1 MALKVRLP
9 NGRYIKVETD
19 DPNIAKQEAIAYYNK
34 GNKGF
39 VDATT
44 EQLGAQFDKK
54 FDYETGVDATWLRT
68 KLAAMETPAGKEKVL
83 ENAVGSKGFTRDSS
97 GSLAL
102 TPEGLRTL
110 GIVPK
115 DDKYVVIDE
124 SGFSLND
131 FADFAGLVGP
141 IAGSIAGSI
150 ITRGKIKPKVKNIK
164 TINLLDLGKI
174 SLGTGAGAA
183 GGKTTEEAFEYMLGL
198 QDNTPD
204 ELAELAAQE
213 FAIGAGAE
221 FGLGVAGKLLKH
233 TFGNRVLARAKEEPE
248 VGRKLL
254 LEASAASKGVYDPVT
269 GKTYKGAV
277 ALAALESPIIGRLQP
292 IIETIGD
299 YKGRTDALS
308 NLLFT
313 DLKNLYRSTNDLSQN
328 YNATFEDLQ
337 KLGFADAT
345 GDVAAGR
352 AIKEKLQNSYNQ
364 SLKQSEKAIADINNS
379 VNKIIGNFDAFK
391 DPATTEAGAAIRSF
405 TEQAYA
411 SWKKTSDELY
421 EPLKFKFATKLT
433 PEQLAKD
440 LNISVKQVNLLPE
453 SALIQPIRFIDS
465 TPIQAFARQLRD
477 LKIVKGLTDDDELV
491 KDLAYLTRLGGDS
504 KAISLDELLKV
515 REELAGKL
523 RITPEGK
530 ARFADL
536 NDKERSELLEVINN
550 VLKDLE
556 NGGSLVE
563 ALTASNVKARILKE
577 AKDAFQTDDA
587 RMQYI
592 AQEMAEA
599 EAKGIINPTEVNQY
613 LKLTRLAND
622 FYSKGLNAFD
632 RGVTKKIFN
641 DAEAGGWNIDKIL
654 TNILKKNNGEEL
666 KRFLDTLD
674 ASTAGL
680 RKARIEGTKIVARA
694 KAPERLPLEIGKEG
708 RKLLKDLDLKI
719 DDPNFILKDQAI
731 RTLQKEFI
739 RDITQTVADP
749 TKPINFTKIANSI
762 ESYGTTGDVLFGGA
776 AKKKALIQTL
786 KDADLLANTGTVK
799 EFEDLVTKSVDAED
813 LVASLK
819 NKVSA
824 TEEISN
830 IEKLDVFTKIQKGTI
845 DPEEI
850 TAAIFKPANSDEV
863 ARVKNLL
870 GEDSDLYKQFQLS
883 AMRKILDN
891 VVNPGEDAIT
901 KLFNEGAFARA
912 LDAYGDA
919 TLKETFGEEQFRLL
933 AKARDRFRFIVGGER
948 KAGGGDLFTTGFIFS
963 FIFKPLQAVRVFTP
977 IQALAFFMARPTFV
991 RWLAGEIS
999 DKAMLKEAPS
1009 LLDYA
1014 SRTLGVP
1021 LAPVLK
1027 PTLGVGLPRAFIQEG
1042 EEASSRMLG
1051 DPSAEAPLSE
1061 AFPELRQER
1070 QEQQQKRQQATL
1082 DLPDLLPPLPAT
1094 MQGSRGP
1101 VPASLISDPITRD
1114 LANLLRQ

>member
-44 EQLGAQFDKK
+44 QQLGAQFDKK

-150 ITRGKIKPKVKNIK
+150 FTRGKIKPKVKNIK

-204 ELAELAAQE
+204 ELAGLAAQE

-337 KLGFADAT
+337 KLGFADAS

-364 SLKQSEKAIADINNS
+364 SLKQSDKAVADINNS

-421 EPLKFKFATKLT
+421 DPLKSKFATRLT

-440 LNISVKQVNLLPE
+440 LNISVEQVNLLPE

-465 TPIQAFARQLRD
+465 TPIQAFATQLMRNG
-477 LKIVKGLTDDDELV
+477 KVVRGLTDDDELI

-536 NDKERSELLEVINN
+536 NDRERSELLEVINN

-577 AKDAFQTDDA
+577 SKAIQTDDL
-587 RMQYI
+587 RLQYI
-592 AQEMAEA
+592 EQEMEEA
-599 EAKGIINPTEVNQY
+599 IARGIINPTEVNQY

-641 DAEAGGWNIDKIL
+641 DAEGGGWNIDKVL

-680 RKARIEGTKIVARA
+680 RKARIEGTKVVARA

-719 DDPNFILKDQAI
+719 DDPNFVLKDQAT

-739 RDITQTVADP
+739 RNITKNVADP

-830 IEKLDVFTKIQKGTI
+830 IEKLDVFTKIQRGTI

-850 TAAIFKPANSDEV
+850 TSAIFKPANSDEV

-901 KLFNEGAFARA
+901 KLFDEGAFARA

-919 TLKETFGEEQFRLL
+919 TLKETFGEEQFKLL

-948 KAGGGDLFTTGFIFS
+948 KAGGGSLFTQGFIFN
-963 FIFKPLQAVRVFTP
+963 FIFRPLQAVRVFTP
-977 IQALAFFMARPTFV
+977 IQALAWMMSRPVFV
-991 RWLAGEIS
+991 RWLAGEVS

-1014 SRTLGVP
+1014 SRRLGVP
-1021 LAPVLK
+1021 LSPVLK
-1027 PTLGVGLPRAFIQEG
+1027 PTLGVGLPRAFTQEG
-1042 EEASSRMLG
+1042 EEAVQRSSRMLG
-1051 DPSAEAPLSE
+1051 DPSAEAPLLE
-1061 AFPELRQER
+1061 ALPELRQE
-1070 QEQQQKRQQATL
+1070 QQQRRQQPTL
-1082 DLPDLLPPLPAT
+1082 DLPELLPPLPAT
-1094 MQGSRGP
+1094 MQGARGP